1 MDFVLSSRIGKIIWV
16 GFLLYGAG
24 ASNTSGAGASKVFR
38 AGAYAMDIT
47 PTNFPVIVNG
57 GFFEVT
63 TDKAFDK
70 LHARCLALEEGE
82 TRLVICVIDS
92 CLLPREF
99 MDEVKVLAAQ
109 KSGVPANRI
118 LISTTHTH
126 SAPSVMVCLGSRAD
140 PNYPKFLLPRVV
152 EGIDRAIQ
160 NLAPAQAGW
169 AVVQDGDH
177 THTRRWIHRSD
188 KIGVD
193 PFGQRNVRANM
204 HPGYQNPE
212 AIGPSGP
219 VDPGLS
225 FLSIQTLTGRPLA
238 LLANYS
244 MHYFGSP
251 PLSADYYGRFAHK
264 LKEKLASDGGA
275 PEFLPGKGRPPLPGP
290 ANAGD
295 FSAAGDPD
303 RTLAGG
309 GGRPRTHR

>member
-1 MDFVLSSRIGKIIWV
+1 M

-38 AGAYAMDIT
+38 AGAYAMDIA

-70 LHARCLALEEGE
+70 LQARCLAL
-82 TRLVICVIDS
+82 
-92 CLLPREF
+92 
-99 MDEVKVLAAQ
+99 
-109 KSGVPANRI
+109 
-118 LISTTHTH
+118 
-126 SAPSVMVCLGSRAD
+126 
-140 PNYPKFLLPRVV
+140 V

-204 HPGYQNPE
+204 HPGYQNPD

-225 FLSIQTLTGRPLA
+225 FLSIQTLAGRPLA